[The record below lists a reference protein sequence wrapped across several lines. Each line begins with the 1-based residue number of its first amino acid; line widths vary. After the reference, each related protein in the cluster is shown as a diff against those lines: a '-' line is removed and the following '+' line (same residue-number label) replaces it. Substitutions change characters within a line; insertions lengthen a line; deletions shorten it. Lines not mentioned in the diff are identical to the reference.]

1 MKSQRLGGL
10 DPVKLRKVL
19 QGAQF
24 PQPPASAAGGLRAEA
39 GPWRAQLSGSGASAS
54 MVRLG

>member
-19 QGAQF
+19 QGAQS
-24 PQPPASAAGGLRAEA
+24 PQAPASAAGGLRAED
-39 GPWRAQLSGSGASAS
+39 GPWRVWLSGSGASAS